1 MRALGTDPIFSNLI
15 VKKFDRRL
23 HVRLR
28 AASVKYGK
36 SIKKI
41 SIEAITLWLRE
52 EKRKEKEKRET
63 NSKPQTT
70 LSPAEAARVVNEI
83 ARDRLSK
90 KAVT

>member
-36 SIKKI
+36 SIRKI
-41 SIEAITLWLRE
+41 TVEAIALWIRE
-52 EKRKEKEKRET
+52 EKRKEKEKR
-63 NSKPQTT
+63 
-70 LSPAEAARVVNEI
+70 AR
-83 ARDRLSK
+83 
-90 KAVT
+90 AVTIGELHPVDVSILGGDPSL